1 MKLSAFLQWKN
12 SYPLVDNGPWLDT
25 TGYEWLFVD
34 SPCMHVQKGCWWT
47 CTSWTLW
54 SFLTFLF
61 HSQSHFSCY
70 VVRSLFSLCFKI
82 QIYFSAMYLSCV
94 ANLRTFHNRQ
104 VRLLTKM
111 CCLARCNTRLLLN
124 FTTNLSDLSWWLM
137 FLQQL
142 PWTAAGLYNV
152 NAHIDLYIEVW
163 FSFKQ
168 TTLRK
173 HQSAGNQGYLIVH
186 H

>member
-1 MKLSAFLQWKN
+1 MNGCLWTSLACMFRKDVDEYA
-12 SYPLVDNGPWLDT
+12 LV
-25 TGYEWLFVD
+25 EHCEVF
-34 SPCMHVQKGCWWT
+34 
-47 CTSWTLW
+47 
-54 SFLTFLF
+54 
-61 HSQSHFSCY
+61 
-70 VVRSLFSLCFKI
+70 SLFYFTHSHTSPVMSLDLFFPLCFKI

-111 CCLARCNTRLLLN
+111 CCPARCNTRLLLN

-137 FLQQL
+137 VLQQL

-152 NAHIDLYIEVW
+152 NAHINLYIEVW
-163 FSFKQ
+163 FSFKR